1 MKNEKAEV
9 ISEALLRKL
18 NQKFSE
24 NSEND
29 SGDGLFGGLAFY
41 RKKRR
46 ILSEE
51 EILQFWKRNVVRSKA
66 VSLCA
71 LVLPLFA
78 AFLLFHGALEATTVC
93 WIGLGGMTIYAFCQL
108 VLIDGLE
115 RLLGTWKAASFRKSR
130 KSGETAW
137 KFVDASEL
145 TSRANSPLDATDGSS
160 N

>member
-9 ISEALLRKL
+9 ISEALLTKL

-24 NSEND
+24 ISENNNNE
-29 SGDGLFGGLAFY
+29 GLFGGLTFY

-66 VSLCA
+66 ISLCV

-78 AFLLFHGALEATTVC
+78 AFLLFQGVIAPTLVC
-93 WIGLGGMTIYAFCQL
+93 WIGLGVMSIYAFCQL

-115 RLLGTWKAASFRKSR
+115 RLLGTWRAVSFRKSR
-130 KSGETAW
+130 KSGERAW
-137 KFVDASEL
+137 KFVDPSDL
-145 TSRANSPLDATDGSS
+145 NFRANSPLDAADGSA

>member
-9 ISEALLRKL
+9 ISEALLTKL

-24 NSEND
+24 NDGN
-29 SGDGLFGGLAFY
+29 DGLFGGLAFY

-51 EILQFWKRNVVRSKA
+51 EILQFWKRNVVRSK
-66 VSLCA
+66 VISLCA
-71 LVLPLFA
+71 LVLPLLA
-78 AFLLFHGALEATTVC
+78 AFLLFHGALEPTTVC
-93 WIGLGGMTIYAFCQL
+93 WIGLGGMTIYAFYQL

-115 RLLGTWKAASFRKSR
+115 RLLGTWRAASFRKSR
-130 KSGETAW
+130 KSGEKAW

-145 TSRANSPLDATDGSS
+145 TLRANSSLKATDGSS
-160 N
+160 S